1 MKHILLFLFIGI
13 NGCTVISP
21 DVSFSYELED
31 GSQIGVT
38 FNKLIKQSGKNPIS
52 K

>member
-1 MKHILLFLFIGI
+1 MRSVLLFLIIGI

-21 DVSFSYELED
+21 DVTFSYEMED
-31 GSQIGVT
+31 GSQLGVT
-38 FNKLIKQSGKNPIS
+38 FNKLIKPSNKNPIS